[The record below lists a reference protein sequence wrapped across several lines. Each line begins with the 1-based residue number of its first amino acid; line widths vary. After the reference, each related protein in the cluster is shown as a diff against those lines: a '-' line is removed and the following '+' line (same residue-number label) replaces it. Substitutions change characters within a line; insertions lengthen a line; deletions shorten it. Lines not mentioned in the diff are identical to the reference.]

1 MATQVLKVG
10 GMSCGGCAK
19 HVDKALRAV
28 DGVSA
33 VSVDVAQ
40 GTATVEGSAFPEALA
55 AGITEAGYQALG
67 PA

>member
-1 MATQVLKVG
+1 MTTQVLKVG

-28 DGVSA
+28 EGVSA

-40 GTATVEGSAFPEALA
+40 GTATVEGTASMEALA
-55 AGITEAGYQALG
+55 AGVVEAGYQALG